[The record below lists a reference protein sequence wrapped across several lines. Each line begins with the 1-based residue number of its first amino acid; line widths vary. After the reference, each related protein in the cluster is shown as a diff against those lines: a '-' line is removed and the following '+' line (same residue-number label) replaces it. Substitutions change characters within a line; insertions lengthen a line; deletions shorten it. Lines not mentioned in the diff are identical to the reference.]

1 MKPRIEAILETAESL
16 GIRIHACRG
25 SMSVGESPGGL
36 PPDSCVQ
43 RESQITGVD
52 LPMLIEKFNRLVRQC
67 FAA

>member
-1 MKPRIEAILETAESL
+1 MKTRIEAILETVELL

-25 SMSVGESPGGL
+25 SMSVGESPSGL

-43 RESQITGVD
+43 HEGQITGVD
-52 LPMLIEKFNRLVRQC
+52 LLMLIEKFNRLVRQC